1 MSSFSGAV
9 GIFHADFVIA
19 FFLFTVVIRIS
30 PFKYKNITSNIKSE
44 MIHTISI
51 ALNKH
56 MFYNGLNKKLKSVQ
70 RDLLYVYKVIQYTKF
85 TVQSLKIII

>member
-51 ALNKH
+51 TLNKH

-70 RDLLYVYKVIQYTKF
+70 REGSNEKVN
-85 TVQSLKIII
+85 SN